1 MIYFK
6 FLKAVLRYV
15 IACSLHLKKKKKN
28 FPGTDKR
35 ASINNLLN
43 RKSVFLFHAVTIK
56 PG

>member
-15 IACSLHLKKKKKN
+15 IACSLHLKKKKN